1 MGYIFSVNR
10 IKDAIRDA
18 YSRGNLIFA
27 AGGTSTSFTNFVG
40 VTFPGN
46 MNETVAVTGIEE
58 GSGYNEC
65 DTCHK
70 GSKIDFTIIMERSG
84 SNNHVPVL
92 SYYNGND
99 DYVGGS
105 SVATANAAGIAAL
118 IWAKNPGWNR
128 AQILNKMITTSDLYP
143 NRSASFGWGNL
154 DALGAVQ

>member
-1 MGYIFSVNR
+1 
-10 IKDAIRDA
+10 
-18 YSRGNLIFA
+18 
-27 AGGTSTSFTNFVG
+27 
-40 VTFPGN
+40 
-46 MNETVAVTGIEE
+46 
-58 GSGYNEC
+58 
-65 DTCHK
+65 
-70 GSKIDFTIIMERSG
+70 MERSG